1 MTSQCNAFDCFWFGG
16 LLGGC
21 AESFFNFLHIIRALW
36 RTGRDSN
43 PRDGLPPTHFPGA
56 RLRPLGHLSAGS
68 HIEKVREGAS
78 TSLAGNFSFLRNF
91 RCIRNGPRPG
101 RRNRPEMQRA
111 CAAASSVGVAAAKAL
126 ACALGADTVPIAQ
139 NHMPGRSRQRDGTAH
154 RCRCGASAKAADRQ
168 VSRLPNQGR
177 AGLAPGIGIAAPSGI
192 FPALRVYRP
201 PRADGI
207 MAS

>member
-1 MTSQCNAFDCFWFGG
+1 VQAPLWQEISHFCGIFGAFGTDRGQAAAIG
-16 LLGGC
+16 LIC
-21 AESFFNFLHIIRALW
+21 S
-36 RTGRDSN
+36 
-43 PRDGLPPTHFPGA
+43 
-56 RLRPLGHLSAGS
+56 GHM
-68 HIEKVREGAS
+68 R
-78 TSLAGNFSFLRNF
+78 
-91 RCIRNGPRPG
+91 
-101 RRNRPEMQRA
+101 
-111 CAAASSVGVAAAKAL
+111 AASSVGVAAAKAL